1 MKKYSTIYG
10 SLWCIIFTFFLI
22 DATTYVQA
30 QSNCTVNITQSAPN
44 LCTASSIV
52 LNATSGFSS
61 YIWSNGAITES
72 TLVDFSNTY
81 TVTVTNANGC
91 TATAS
96 TTIPNM
102 PLTIQTITVANNNNY
117 EEPNGWISINACGGQ
132 PPYQYALDGVIQD
145 FNLFTDLSAG
155 VYTIQVIDQNLAFVT
170 TTATV
175 ITTDT
180 EPPIITCPADV
191 TVYIPEGQTEVPVTL
206 GAATAT
212 DNSGAFTITNNA
224 PTLFSIGTT
233 LVTWTATDAAGN
245 LTNCTQT
252 VNVVLQPCNLTLS
265 TAVTPDNGGANG
277 TASVVV
283 TGGSGVYTYN
293 WSNGGNAAINT
304 GLTAG
309 AYTVTVTD
317 SNTFCSATGSTTVPC
332 VITLLGYEDQD
343 IKVPNGGSVTTNF
356 VLQTG
361 EKLVILEAPCSPTN
375 MGYKVVGIITSSS
388 VAFNK
393 VKGSTYKLYLID
405 DINASFFAINSCIT
419 EDASGNSYSSLGNIT
434 NKVKCKSRKITVGP
448 KISLCTNL
456 PAPNQHST
464 NVGTLYIEGPDNA
477 IYTLINTATVD
488 TTVLTTG
495 IFDLTQWGE
504 SLHLLVTEPLTEYQY
519 DTTFVLNPL
528 LAFAADAGSDA
539 MICMGTTTT
548 IGTPTVDGVIYQWSP
563 AIGLSAFDVAQPMV
577 TPTFTQT
584 YTLTATNTYGCIATD
599 QVTVIVNAAPT
610 ITANNNSPVCVGS
623 IINLAAS
630 GGVVYAWSGPNGYS
644 STQQNPI
651 RSNATATKAGVY
663 IVTVTDA
670 FGCTATAST
679 TVIVSSL
686 PTATITGLSTI
697 CAGSSATLTANG
709 GGTYLWDNGST
720 SSTRNVTPVV
730 TSTYTVTVTNA
741 AGCAATASKTVSVNP
756 SPSVSISNVVNAACG
771 IGGSMKANIL
781 GGTAPYTRLWSNG
794 ATTATI
800 SNLNA
805 GTYTVTVTSANGCT
819 AWASANIVNV
829 LLVPPSSLSVTNIT
843 PTSAKLNWV
852 AVAGAS
858 SYTIAIR
865 KAGTTAWTF
874 ITAIGTSKTI
884 NSGLAPCK
892 NYQWKIRANC
902 ADGGSSSAFSVV
914 ATFSTIGCAAK
925 TNEDTADEFSQINL
939 VPNPA
944 NSLVTIYYNSTQT
957 QQLTIWVTDM
967 MGKTVLQQTAIVTE
981 GDNEL
986 HIAIEQLQTGYYVV
1000 QLNNGTTKMRT
1011 KLLVLK

>member
-1 MKKYSTIYG
+1 MKKHSTIYG
-10 SLWCIIFTFFLI
+10 FLWCIIFTFFLI
-22 DATTYVQA
+22 DAATYVQA
-30 QSNCTVNITQSAPN
+30 QSNCEVNITQSAPN
-44 LCTASSIV
+44 LCVSNAIL

-61 YIWSNGAITES
+61 YVWSNGAITES
-72 TLVDFSNTY
+72 MSVAVPNTY
-81 TVTVTNANGC
+81 TVTVTNTNGC

-96 TTIPNM
+96 TTISSM
-102 PLTIQTITVANNNNY
+102 PLTIQAVTVINNNNY
-117 EEPNGWISINACGGQ
+117 EEPNGLISINACGGQ
-132 PPYQYALDGVIQD
+132 PPYQYALDGVVQG

-170 TTATV
+170 TTVTV

-180 EPPIITCPADV
+180 EQPVITCPADV
-191 TVYIPEGQTEVPVTL
+191 TVYVPEGQNTVPVTL
-206 GAATAT
+206 GVATAT

-224 PTLFSIGTT
+224 PTLFPVGTT
-233 LVTWTATDAAGN
+233 FVTWTATDAAGN

-252 VNVVLQPCNLTLS
+252 VNVVIQPCNLTLT
-265 TAVTPDNGGANG
+265 TAVTPDNGTANG

-283 TGGSGVYTYN
+283 AGGSGTYTYN

-304 GLTAG
+304 SLTAG
-309 AYTVTVTD
+309 VYTVTVTD

-356 VLQTG
+356 VLQPG
-361 EKLVILEAPCSPTN
+361 EKLVVLEAPCSPTN

-388 VAFNK
+388 VTFNK
-393 VKGSTYKLYLID
+393 VKGSTYKMYLID

-448 KISLCTNL
+448 KITLCANL

-477 IYTLINTATVD
+477 IYTLINTATID

-495 IFDLTQWGE
+495 IFDITQWGE
-504 SLHLLVTEPLTEYQY
+504 SLHLLVTEPTTEYQY

-539 MICMGTTTT
+539 MICMGATTT

-563 AIGLSAFDVAQPMV
+563 TIGLSAFDVAQPMV

-584 YTLTATNTYGCIATD
+584 YTLTATNIYGCVATD

-610 ITANNNSPVCVGS
+610 VTANNNNPVCVGS
-623 IINLAAS
+623 TINLATS
-630 GGVVYAWSGPNGYS
+630 GGISYIWSGPNGYS
-644 STQQNPI
+644 STQQNPS
-651 RSNATATKAGVY
+651 RSNAAANKAGVY
-663 IVTVTDA
+663 TLTVTDA

-679 TVIVSSL
+679 TVVVNPL
-686 PTATITGLSTI
+686 PTAIITGASSF
-697 CAGSSATLTANG
+697 CAGSNITLTASG
-709 GGTYLWDNGST
+709 GVTYLWANGST
-720 SSTRNVTPVV
+720 SSTRTVTAAG
-730 TSTYTVTVTNA
+730 TYTVTVTNA
-741 AGCAATASKTVSVNP
+741 AACTATASKTVSVNP
-756 SPSVSISNVVNAACG
+756 SPSVNISNVVNAVCG
-771 IGGSMKANIL
+771 IGGSMKSNIL

-819 AWASANIVNV
+819 ASASANIVNV
-829 LLVPPSSLSVTNIT
+829 LLVPPSGLSVTNIT
-843 PTSAKLNWV
+843 PTSAKLNWA

-858 SYTIAIR
+858 NYTIFAR
-865 KAGTTAWTF
+865 KLGTAAWTS
-874 ITAIGTSKTI
+874 ITAVGTSKTI

-892 NYQWKIRANC
+892 NYEWKIRANC
-902 ADGGSSSAFSVV
+902 AAGGSSSAFSVV
-914 ATFSTIGCAAK
+914 VTFSTAGCAAK
-925 TNEDTADEFSQINL
+925 TNEGIVDEFSQINL

-944 NSLVTIYYNSTQT
+944 NNLVIINYNSTQT
-957 QQLTIWVTDM
+957 QQLTIWITDV

-986 HIAIEQLQTGYYVV
+986 QLAIEQLQTGYYVV

-1011 KLLVLK
+1011 KLLVVK